1 MLWFKCK
8 IALQL
13 VVLFWNSMS
22 LLEHGTWGLQAS
34 STPCLCF
41 WLEVLLPDLLGWQQ
55 AASCSHWCRQEVV
68 LGHIFPAMRD
78 VFPEQ
83 RSIIN
88 PSSLA
93 SYLAQGR
100 NGTWQTDPPPIC
112 LLSQTLTENSADL
125 TTLTN
130 SVTYGYEKSLDHFI
144 CSHMWKVDRNQKCQQ
159 ASSPLLKQTIF
170 PSIVLHWQTFIKLLN
185 LGALPHKNLV

>member
-100 NGTWQTDPPPIC
+100 NGTWQTDPPPNLFTIPNPNRKQC
-112 LLSQTLTENSADL
+112 RPNYFDKLSDVWLWEVPGS
-125 TTLTN
+125 
-130 SVTYGYEKSLDHFI
+130 F
-144 CSHMWKVDRNQKCQQ
+144 HM
-159 ASSPLLKQTIF
+159 
-170 PSIVLHWQTFIKLLN
+170 
-185 LGALPHKNLV
+185 